1 MPAPRGRGSSFFLM
15 GVRIDIPENRY
26 ILSMDITIYNDSI
39 KGVIMDSGAGWR
51 HMNRFRHKKS
61 FGVPF
66 FWAYFFYY
74 AAYAV
79 FSGNAVL
86 FLTERGFSAAVCGAV
101 TSAMLVLSLV
111 MQPAGGYITDTFCST
126 RRYLAGGI
134 LVFVV
139 LCCWCT
145 AQRENRAYTAA
156 GMILGAGIVYP
167 FGQLM
172 DAWVKMSSSAD
183 PELRY
188 SRIRAGGSF
197 GFAVMSVLAGQ
208 WFRRFGWDQYFLMQ
222 AAVFLLMLPLLLLLP
237 ELKPANRA
245 GSGGRETNEI
255 TEGTE
260 AGKAG
265 RLSAGESVRLL
276 LGNRSYLYWFLVC
289 TVYWFSHRPI
299 GSFLSLLVRE
309 RGGDAGTYGNV
320 CGAGAV
326 FEFLCLLLMSRGGIL
341 KKPGML
347 MPAALLTDLLRPLC
361 FLAFP
366 GLMPVYAGQVL
377 QSLSFALYYTASVEG
392 FLHTSDPR
400 IRSFSISTGLSL
412 SSALGTAGANLS
424 GGRLCDLYGPGILP
438 EICFAAAAANLLL
451 YHTIKKIKNGL
462 VIR

>member
-1 MPAPRGRGSSFFLM
+1 
-15 GVRIDIPENRY
+15 
-26 ILSMDITIYNDSI
+26 
-39 KGVIMDSGAGWR
+39 
-51 HMNRFRHKKS
+51 MNRSDYKKS

-86 FLTERGFSAAVCGAV
+86 FLTERGLSAALCGAV

-134 LVFVV
+134 LLFMVI
-139 LCCWCT
+139 CCWCT

-156 GMILGAGIVYP
+156 GMILGAGVVYP

-172 DAWVKMSSSAD
+172 DAWVKMSSSVD

-245 GSGGRETNEI
+245 GTGGRETKETTDR
-255 TEGTE
+255 TETTDRIERTE
-260 AGKAG
+260 TTETTETAERKETGDAG

-276 LGNRSYLYWFLVC
+276 LRNRSYLYWFLVC

-326 FEFLCLLLMSRGGIL
+326 FEFLCLLLMSRGSIL

-366 GLMPVYAGQVL
+366 GLMPVYAGQIL

-392 FLHTSDPR
+392 FLRTSDPR

-438 EICFAAAAANLLL
+438 KICFAAAAANLLL
-451 YHTIKKIKNGL
+451 YHTIKKIKSGL
-462 VIR
+462 

>member
-1 MPAPRGRGSSFFLM
+1 
-15 GVRIDIPENRY
+15 
-26 ILSMDITIYNDSI
+26 
-39 KGVIMDSGAGWR
+39 MDSGAGWR

-86 FLTERGFSAAVCGAV
+86 FLTERGLSAALCGVV
-101 TSAMLVLSLV
+101 TSAMLALSLV
-111 MQPAGGYITDTFCST
+111 MQPVGGYITDTFCST

-134 LVFVV
+134 LLFMVI
-139 LCCWCT
+139 CCWCT

-172 DAWVKMSSSAD
+172 DAWVKMSSSVD

-222 AAVFLLMLPLLLLLP
+222 VAVFLLMLPLLLLLP

-245 GSGGRETNEI
+245 GSGGRETKEI

-260 AGKAG
+260 AGEAG

-276 LGNRSYLYWFLVC
+276 LRNRSYLCWFLIC

-451 YHTIKKIKNGL
+451 YHTIKKNKNGL

>member
-1 MPAPRGRGSSFFLM
+1 
-15 GVRIDIPENRY
+15 
-26 ILSMDITIYNDSI
+26 
-39 KGVIMDSGAGWR
+39 
-51 HMNRFRHKKS
+51 MNRSDYKKS

-86 FLTERGFSAAVCGAV
+86 FLTERGLSAALCGAV

-134 LVFVV
+134 LLFMVI
-139 LCCWCT
+139 CCWCT

-172 DAWVKMSSSAD
+172 DAWVKMSSSVD

-245 GSGGRETNEI
+245 GSGGRETKET
-255 TEGTE
+255 TERTETTERAETTETTERTETAE
-260 AGKAG
+260 AGKTGDAG

-361 FLAFP
+361 FLVFP
-366 GLMPVYAGQVL
+366 GLMPVYAGQIL

-392 FLHTSDPR
+392 FLRTSDPR

-438 EICFAAAAANLLL
+438 KICFAAAAANLLL
-451 YHTIKKIKNGL
+451 YHTIKKIKSGL
-462 VIR
+462 

>member
-1 MPAPRGRGSSFFLM
+1 
-15 GVRIDIPENRY
+15 
-26 ILSMDITIYNDSI
+26 
-39 KGVIMDSGAGWR
+39 
-51 HMNRFRHKKS
+51 MNRFCDKKS

-126 RRYLAGGI
+126 RRYLVGGI
-134 LVFVV
+134 LLFVV

-145 AQRENRAYTAA
+145 AQRENRGYTAA
-156 GMILGAGIVYP
+156 GMILGAGVVYP

-172 DAWVKMSSSAD
+172 DAWVKMSSSVD

-222 AAVFLLMLPLLLLLP
+222 TAVFLLMLPLLLLLP
-237 ELKPANRA
+237 ALKPANRA
-245 GSGGRETNEI
+245 GSGGRETKETTERTEI
-255 TEGTE
+255 TETTETTERTERTE
-260 AGKAG
+260 AGKTGEAG

-276 LGNRSYLYWFLVC
+276 LRNRSYLYWFLVC

-326 FEFLCLLLMSRGGIL
+326 FEFLCLLLMSRGSIL

-347 MPAALLTDLLRPLC
+347 MSAALFTDLLRPLC
-361 FLAFP
+361 FLVFP
-366 GLMPVYAGQVL
+366 GLMPVYAGQIL

-451 YHTIKKIKNGL
+451 YHTIKKNKNGL

>member
-1 MPAPRGRGSSFFLM
+1 
-15 GVRIDIPENRY
+15 
-26 ILSMDITIYNDSI
+26 
-39 KGVIMDSGAGWR
+39 
-51 HMNRFRHKKS
+51 MNRSDYKKS

-86 FLTERGFSAAVCGAV
+86 FLTERGLSAALCGAV

-134 LVFVV
+134 LLFMVI
-139 LCCWCT
+139 CCWCT

-172 DAWVKMSSSAD
+172 DAWVKMSSSVD

-245 GSGGRETNEI
+245 GTGGRETKETTDR
-255 TEGTE
+255 TETTDRIERTE
-260 AGKAG
+260 TTETTETAERKETGDAG

-276 LGNRSYLYWFLVC
+276 LRNRSYLYWFLVC

-326 FEFLCLLLMSRGGIL
+326 FEFLCLLLMSRGSIL

-366 GLMPVYAGQVL
+366 GLMPVYAGQIL
-377 QSLSFALYYTASVEG
+377 QSLSFALYYTPSVEG
-392 FLHTSDPR
+392 FLRTSDPR

-438 EICFAAAAANLLL
+438 KICFAAAAANLLL
-451 YHTIKKIKNGL
+451 YHTIKKIKSGL
-462 VIR
+462 

>member
-1 MPAPRGRGSSFFLM
+1 
-15 GVRIDIPENRY
+15 
-26 ILSMDITIYNDSI
+26 
-39 KGVIMDSGAGWR
+39 
-51 HMNRFRHKKS
+51 MNRFRYKKS
-61 FGVPF
+61 FSVPF

-86 FLTERGFSAAVCGAV
+86 FLTERGLSAALCGAV
-101 TSAMLVLSLV
+101 TSAMLALSLV
-111 MQPAGGYITDTFCST
+111 VQPAGGYITDTFCST
-126 RRYLAGGI
+126 RRYLVGGI
-134 LVFVV
+134 LLFVV

-145 AQRENRAYTAA
+145 AQRENGGYTAA

-172 DAWVKMSSSAD
+172 DAWVKMSSSAN

-237 ELKPANRA
+237 ELKPANCA
-245 GSGGRETNEI
+245 GSGKREKKEI

-260 AGKAG
+260 AGEAG

-451 YHTIKKIKNGL
+451 YHTIKKNKNGL

>member
-1 MPAPRGRGSSFFLM
+1 
-15 GVRIDIPENRY
+15 
-26 ILSMDITIYNDSI
+26 
-39 KGVIMDSGAGWR
+39 
-51 HMNRFRHKKS
+51 MNRFCDKKS

-86 FLTERGFSAAVCGAV
+86 FLTERGLSAALCGAV

-134 LVFVV
+134 LLFMV

-172 DAWVKMSSSAD
+172 DAWVKMSSSVD

-237 ELKPANRA
+237 ELKPANCA
-245 GSGGRETNEI
+245 GSGGRETKETTERTEI
-255 TEGTE
+255 TETTERTERTE
-260 AGKAG
+260 AGKTGEAG

-276 LGNRSYLYWFLVC
+276 LRNRSYLYWFLVC

-326 FEFLCLLLMSRGGIL
+326 FEFLCLLLMSRGSIL

-451 YHTIKKIKNGL
+451 YHTIKKNKNGL

>member
-1 MPAPRGRGSSFFLM
+1 
-15 GVRIDIPENRY
+15 
-26 ILSMDITIYNDSI
+26 
-39 KGVIMDSGAGWR
+39 
-51 HMNRFRHKKS
+51 MNRSDYKKS

-86 FLTERGFSAAVCGAV
+86 FLTERGLSAALCGAV

-134 LVFVV
+134 LLFMVI
-139 LCCWCT
+139 CCWCT

-156 GMILGAGIVYP
+156 GMILGAGVVYP

-172 DAWVKMSSSAD
+172 DAWVKMSSSVD

-245 GSGGRETNEI
+245 GTGGRETKETTDR
-255 TEGTE
+255 TETTDRIERTE
-260 AGKAG
+260 TTETTETAERKETGDAG

-276 LGNRSYLYWFLVC
+276 LRNRSYLYWFLVC

-326 FEFLCLLLMSRGGIL
+326 FEFLCLLLMSRGSIL

-366 GLMPVYAGQVL
+366 GLMPVYAGQIL

-392 FLHTSDPR
+392 FLRTSDPR

-451 YHTIKKIKNGL
+451 YHTIKKIKSGL
-462 VIR
+462 

>member
-1 MPAPRGRGSSFFLM
+1 
-15 GVRIDIPENRY
+15 
-26 ILSMDITIYNDSI
+26 
-39 KGVIMDSGAGWR
+39 
-51 HMNRFRHKKS
+51 MNRSDYKKS

-86 FLTERGFSAAVCGAV
+86 FLTERGLSAALCGAV

-134 LVFVV
+134 LLFMVI
-139 LCCWCT
+139 CCGCT

-172 DAWVKMSSSAD
+172 DAWVKMSSSVD

-245 GSGGRETNEI
+245 GTGGRETKETTDR
-255 TEGTE
+255 TETTDRIERTE
-260 AGKAG
+260 TTETTETAERKETGDAG

-276 LGNRSYLYWFLVC
+276 LRNRSYLYWFLVC

-326 FEFLCLLLMSRGGIL
+326 FEFLCLLLMSRGSIL

-366 GLMPVYAGQVL
+366 GLMPV
-377 QSLSFALYYTASVEG
+377 
-392 FLHTSDPR
+392 
-400 IRSFSISTGLSL
+400 
-412 SSALGTAGANLS
+412 
-424 GGRLCDLYGPGILP
+424 
-438 EICFAAAAANLLL
+438 
-451 YHTIKKIKNGL
+451 
-462 VIR
+462 

>member
-1 MPAPRGRGSSFFLM
+1 
-15 GVRIDIPENRY
+15 
-26 ILSMDITIYNDSI
+26 
-39 KGVIMDSGAGWR
+39 
-51 HMNRFRHKKS
+51 MNRFCDSKS

-86 FLTERGFSAAVCGAV
+86 FLTERGLSAAVCGAI

-126 RRYLAGGI
+126 RRYLVGGI
-134 LVFVV
+134 LLFMVI
-139 LCCWCT
+139 CYWCT

-172 DAWVKMSSSAD
+172 DAWVKMSSSVD

-197 GFAVMSVLAGQ
+197 GFAVMSV
-208 WFRRFGWDQYFLMQ
+208 
-222 AAVFLLMLPLLLLLP
+222 LMLPLLLLLP

-245 GSGGRETNEI
+245 GSGGRETKETTEI
-255 TEGTE
+255 TDITE
-260 AGKAG
+260 TTETTETTERKETGEAG

-276 LGNRSYLYWFLVC
+276 LRNRSYLYWFLVC

-326 FEFLCLLLMSRGGIL
+326 FEFLCLLLMSRGSIL

-361 FLAFP
+361 FLVFP
-366 GLMPVYAGQVL
+366 GMMPVYAGQIL

-392 FLHTSDPR
+392 FLRTSDPR

-451 YHTIKKIKNGL
+451 YHMIKKKKNGL

>member
-1 MPAPRGRGSSFFLM
+1 
-15 GVRIDIPENRY
+15 
-26 ILSMDITIYNDSI
+26 
-39 KGVIMDSGAGWR
+39 
-51 HMNRFRHKKS
+51 MNRSDYKKS

-86 FLTERGFSAAVCGAV
+86 FLTERGLSAALCGAV

-134 LVFVV
+134 LLFMVI
-139 LCCWCT
+139 CCWCT

-172 DAWVKMSSSAD
+172 DAWVKMSSSVD

-245 GSGGRETNEI
+245 GTGGRETKETTDR
-255 TEGTE
+255 TETTDRIERTE
-260 AGKAG
+260 TTETTETAERKETGDAG

-276 LGNRSYLYWFLVC
+276 LRNRSYLYWFLVC

-326 FEFLCLLLMSRGGIL
+326 FEFLCLLLMSRGSIL

-366 GLMPVYAGQVL
+366 GLMPVYAGQIL

-392 FLHTSDPR
+392 FLRTSDPR

-451 YHTIKKIKNGL
+451 YHTIKKIKTVL
-462 VIR
+462 

>member
-1 MPAPRGRGSSFFLM
+1 
-15 GVRIDIPENRY
+15 
-26 ILSMDITIYNDSI
+26 
-39 KGVIMDSGAGWR
+39 
-51 HMNRFRHKKS
+51 MNRSDYKKS

-134 LVFVV
+134 LLFMVI
-139 LCCWCT
+139 CCWCT

-172 DAWVKMSSSAD
+172 DAWVKMSSSVD

-245 GSGGRETNEI
+245 GTGGRETKETTDR
-255 TEGTE
+255 TETTDRIERTE
-260 AGKAG
+260 TTETTETAERKETGDAG

-276 LGNRSYLYWFLVC
+276 LRNRSYLYWFLVC

-326 FEFLCLLLMSRGGIL
+326 FEFLCLLLMSRGSIL

-366 GLMPVYAGQVL
+366 GLMPVYAGQIL

-392 FLHTSDPR
+392 FLRTSDPR

-438 EICFAAAAANLLL
+438 KICFAAAAANLLL
-451 YHTIKKIKNGL
+451 YHTIKKIKSGL
-462 VIR
+462 